1 MEYWAVGL
9 NMDIFTLVRSFIMDL
24 LWFGLFEYFTLSL
37 WKSEGRLM
45 SRYISLGSCFRILL
59 LAQSSSRS
67 LSQSSEQESGGMN
80 EYLVPACLESR
91 MFSAPSFILPAT
103 AHACRA
109 KLGVLGTAD
118 KLSITPSSHPCE
130 LPSAT
135 APLTN
140 SAGPHHNSESTCTQC
155 VETELDCRVAEHKQ
169 QPLVLVLVLVPVQ

>member
-1 MEYWAVGL
+1 MGL

-67 LSQSSEQESGGMN
+67 LSQSSEQESGGMK

-118 KLSITPSSHPCE
+118 KPSNSPSSHR
-130 LPSAT
+130 
-135 APLTN
+135 N
-140 SAGPHHNSESTCTQC
+140 SGNTKAIICDLGCGAGGMLGTFSQHS
-155 VETELDCRVAEHKQ
+155 VAESISSFIIRIIVRPTHQ
-169 QPLVLVLVLVPVQ
+169 NESARSH